1 MKGNCG
7 LCIVKDE
14 YNSASG
20 IRSFQG
26 TREEIIQFSGG
37 LFKTFML
44 LGVCELT
51 NY

>member
-1 MKGNCG
+1 MG
-7 LCIVKDE
+7 CIVKDD
-14 YNSASG
+14 YSSALG

-26 TREEIIQFSGG
+26 AREEIIQFSGC

-51 NY
+51 SL

>member
-1 MKGNCG
+1 MGCV
-7 LCIVKDE
+7 VKDD

-26 TREEIIQFSGG
+26 AREEIQFSGG
-37 LFKTFML
+37 LLKTFML